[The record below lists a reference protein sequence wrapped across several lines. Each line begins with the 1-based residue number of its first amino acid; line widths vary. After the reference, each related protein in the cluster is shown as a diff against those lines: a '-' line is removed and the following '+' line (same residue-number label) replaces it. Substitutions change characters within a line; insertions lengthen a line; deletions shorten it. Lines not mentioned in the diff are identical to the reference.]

1 MRQEFF
7 WIFMGVLYLFISYGC
22 PLSLLLLSL
31 MGVLYLSG
39 CPLSLFISLGRP
51 GSLFVGLSTSGNAA
65 NVCAAAEVAR
75 ARGLKVLGLTGK
87 DGGRLAEFCNLCIR
101 VPAKRTLEV
110 QELHLPMYHTLCL
123 MIEDGFF
130 HC

>member
-7 WIFMGVLYLFISYGC
+7 WIFMGVLYLFYLLWVSFIS
-22 PLSLLLLSL
+22 L
-31 MGVLYLSG
+31 GVLYLFLS
-39 CPLSLFISLGRP
+39 LFFISLFISLGRP